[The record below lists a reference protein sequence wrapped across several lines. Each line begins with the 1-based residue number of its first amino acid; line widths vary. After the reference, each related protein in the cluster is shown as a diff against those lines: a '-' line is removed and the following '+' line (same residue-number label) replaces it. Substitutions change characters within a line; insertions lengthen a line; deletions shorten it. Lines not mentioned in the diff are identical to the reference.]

1 MGESGSVSRLGN
13 HNNHREAQPSVIANH
28 VIDMRDE
35 KFECTNVTDS
45 DVIHA
50 SKKDLPCIFRVS
62 FIHKTLLFLNISN
75 LCFSYYVFIFK
86 ADFKVFYTK
95 LHAYYHSFS
104 YVHEKS

>member
-1 MGESGSVSRLGN
+1 MGESGSVGRLGN

-62 FIHKTLLFLNISN
+62 FIYKTLLFRL
-75 LCFSYYVFIFK
+75 LV
-86 ADFKVFYTK
+86 
-95 LHAYYHSFS
+95 S
-104 YVHEKS
+104 YVLLISYSFFIQSSFYKF

>member
-1 MGESGSVSRLGN
+1 MGESGSVGRLGN

-50 SKKDLPCIFRVS
+50 NKKDLPCIFRVS
-62 FIHKTLLFLNISN
+62 CKYKATVAALDLKYIKYTHKHKLF
-75 LCFSYYVFIFK
+75 
-86 ADFKVFYTK
+86 
-95 LHAYYHSFS
+95 
-104 YVHEKS
+104 